1 MRKRSITVPLALFV
15 PLAILWPARAGAEL
29 PRAYGVTTGTSIEAA
44 FGGNGLT
51 DDDYVEDYP
60 WINADVDPLVGLSV
74 AGYYRFIDWVSVG
87 LVVHYA
93 FLHADFEDVDHSAA
107 GFLGILAEVR
117 GHLPVSRIDPW
128 VGFGIGY
135 AMTFSSA
142 KGDVDI
148 PFLGDVEYNGR
159 LMLHGVGIGLSA
171 GMNIFITERFALGP
185 YFRLI
190 FGAYPTGCYQA
201 EVGDDETDECDDVED
216 LYEDTLNTNDPD
228 DLPHLWVV
236 GVDVNYTFD

>member
-1 MRKRSITVPLALFV
+1 MRTRALTTPLTFLVPLAL
-15 PLAILWPARAGAEL
+15 LWPARAGAEL
-29 PRAYGVTTGTSIEAA
+29 PRAYGATTGTSIEAA
-44 FGGNGLT
+44 FGGNGIT
-51 DDDYVEDYP
+51 DDDYVESYP
-60 WINADVDPLVGLSV
+60 WINADLDPLVGLSV

-93 FLHADFEDVDHSAA
+93 FLGTDFDNVDHSAS

-142 KGDVDI
+142 EGDVDI
-148 PFLGDVEYNGR
+148 PFIGSVDYDGR

-171 GMNIFITERFALGP
+171 GMNIFVTERLALGP

-190 FGAYPTGCYQA
+190 FGAYPTACYQA
-201 EVGDDETDECDDVED
+201 DVENDHTDECDDVEG
-216 LYEDTLNTNDPD
+216 LYEDTLNASEPHDM
-228 DLPHLWVV
+228 PHLWVV
-236 GVDVNYTFD
+236 GIDVNYTFE